1 LSFINF
7 VYRKADAAKL
17 SSEKQQAGLYKVLI
31 SFGLASSGRK
41 LLRLA
46 TQMLGQKNKAIEYKA
61 IHVTLGADVSLLNVE
76 DFERQSFRPIL
87 TEAEKLDV
95 SLRKEYKFAA
105 DLFKEVDGQVQEDS
119 TDLLLLGA
127 GKSLY
132 TGSLLGNI
140 VGVTK
145 SFAPENL
152 IDTITGQRPI
162 LPVNDLIDEKAR
174 SFIQDS
180 DCDVAVLIDRNFS
193 DADNIFIPVFRVEDS
208 ILLKF
213 AANFARNSGS
223 EITINDQQGFAE
235 VDREIAYFN
244 TELPGKMKRFEDKLI
259 EKSFLEQQD
268 LMLIT
273 YDSWRILLESKSS
286 WLEHLPSVL
295 IIRSKK
301 Q

>member
-1 LSFINF
+1 M
-7 VYRKADAAKL
+7 
-17 SSEKQQAGLYKVLI
+17 QQQKNLYKVLI

-46 TQMLGQKNKAIEYKA
+46 TQMLGHKNKAVEFKA
-61 IHVTLGADVSLLNVE
+61 IHVTLGADVSLINVE
-76 DFERQSFRPIL
+76 DFERQSFRPIIA
-87 TEAEKLDV
+87 EAEKLEV
-95 SLRKEYKFAA
+95 PLKKEYKFAA
-105 DLFKEVDGQVQEDS
+105 DLFKEVDGQLQEDQ

-145 SFAPENL
+145 SFAPEKL

-180 DCDVAVLIDRNFS
+180 DCDVAVFIDRNFS
-193 DADNIFIPVFRVEDS
+193 DADSIFIPVFRMEDAV
-208 ILLKF
+208 LLKF

-235 VDREIAYFN
+235 VDREVAYFN
-244 TELPGKMKRFEDKLI
+244 TELTGKIKRFEDELI
-259 EKSFLEQQD
+259 QKDFLDQQD

-273 YDSWRILLESKSS
+273 YESWRVLLENKSD
-286 WLEHLPSVL
+286 WLDHLPSVL
-295 IIRSKK
+295 IIRVKK
-301 Q
+301 K

>member
-1 LSFINF
+1 M
-7 VYRKADAAKL
+7 AAM
-17 SSEKQQAGLYKVLI
+17 QQQKNIYKVLI

-46 TQMLGQKNKAIEYKA
+46 TQMLGHKNRAVEFKA
-61 IHVTLGADVSLLNVE
+61 IHVTLGADVSLINVE
-76 DFERQSFRPIL
+76 DFERQSFRPIIA
-87 TEAEKLDV
+87 EAEKLDV
-95 SLRKEYKFAA
+95 PLKKEYKFAA
-105 DLFKEVDGQVQEDS
+105 DLFKEVDGQIQEDQ

-152 IDTITGQRPI
+152 LDTITGQRPI

-180 DCDVAVLIDRNFS
+180 DCDVAVFIDRNFS
-193 DADNIFIPVFRVEDS
+193 DADNIFIPVFRTEDA
-208 ILLKF
+208 ILLKY
-213 AANFARNSGS
+213 AANFSRNSGS
-223 EITINDQQGFAE
+223 EVIVSEQQHFSE
-235 VDREIAYFN
+235 IDREFASFT
-244 TELPGKMKRFEDKLI
+244 TELPGKLKRSEDNLI
-259 EKSFLEQQD
+259 TKDFFDQQD

-273 YDSWRILLESKSS
+273 YESWRILLENKSD
-286 WLEHLPSVL
+286 WLDHLPSVL
-295 IIRSKK
+295 IIRCKK
-301 Q
+301 S